1 MTSLSQWI
9 RHARKKVNLRQSDV
23 AERLGI
29 LRSTVAH
36 WETNRTIPKKDV
48 FCRFEEL
55 VGQTFG
61 TDIDIKEQLKDG
73 NFKTLS
79 NQDIDAL
86 LILLKIQQLNN
97 YDFIVLIQSFLKE
110 KNT

>member
-9 RHARKKVNLRQSDV
+9 RHARKKANLRQSDV

-36 WETNRTIPKKDV
+36 WETNRTTPKKDV
-48 FCRFEEL
+48 FNRFEEL

-61 TDIDIKEQLKDG
+61 TDIDIKDST
-73 NFKTLS
+73 FKTLS